1 MSAPAGR
8 RPPLLPPAPRGR
20 RADPSPSP
28 SRLRSYG
35 FITPDAGG
43 EDIFVHQTAIETDG
57 FRSLA
62 EGEAVEFVVQTSDD
76 GRAKAVQVT
85 GPGGA
90 APQGAPRQYN
100 DGY

>member
-1 MSAPAGR
+1 MS
-8 RPPLLPPAPRGR
+8 RPPPAPTPAPAPRGR
-20 RADPSPSP
+20 RADLPLPLPPS
-28 SRLRSYG
+28 LRSYG